1 MKNKTVKVFL
11 LGVTI
16 IASIYVVPERGQNSI
31 NQTDVAAQTETT
43 ITKEMP
49 IIKGVRLE
57 TGISTIIFDENLMI
71 DSSITKEQWEKWRI
85 QHNGWIVN
93 DNVPVMSEPS
103 EQSEMIDRY
112 MFNDYISY
120 TYFNEKW
127 CCVKIYHPNINE
139 QGIQVGMKELD
150 GYVDMNHVSE
160 VSNDCKEYHIP
171 NAKGF
176 KSFMSYKTITDTSSK
191 QYELQKYAY
200 TGEYGIRQ
208 INGRFCVA
216 IGTAF
221 DTEVGTYF
229 DLVLENGT
237 VIPCVLSDIKADEHT
252 LCDNVTT
259 ANNGCVS
266 EFVVDIKHLKK
277 EIKMHGDV
285 SCAENRWDSPV
296 VMIRVY
302 GKNIITSEVKQNNEN

>member
-1 MKNKTVKVFL
+1 MKRRYLAL
-11 LGVTI
+11 LTLSYMIVTSVAPI
-16 IASIYVVPERGQNSI
+16 VGASMEIK
-31 NQTDVAAQTETT
+31 TDVAAQTETT

-49 IIKGVRLE
+49 ITKDIPVTQDVPLGV
-57 TGISTIIFDENLMI
+57 GISIIFDDNLMI
-71 DSSITKEQWEKWRI
+71 DSSITKEQWKKWRI

-127 CCVKIYHPNINE
+127 CCVKIFHPDIKD
-139 QGIQVGMKELD
+139 GVQVGVKVLD
-150 GYVDMNHVSE
+150 GYVDMKYISE
-160 VSNDCKEYHIP
+160 VSNACNVYHIP
-171 NAKGF
+171 NTEGF

-191 QYELQKYAY
+191 QYKIQKEYAY
-200 TGEYGIRQ
+200 TGEFGIRQ
-208 INGRFCVA
+208 VNGRFIVA

-229 DLVLENGT
+229 DLVLKNGEI
-237 VIPCVLSDIKADEHT
+237 IPCILGDIKDNRHTLSDNI
-252 LCDNVTT
+252 TT

-266 EFVVDIKHLKK
+266 EFIVDVPKLKKDIK
-277 EIKMHGDV
+277 IHGDI
-285 SCAENRWDSPV
+285 SYARSSWDSPV
-296 VMIRVY
+296 VKIRVY
-302 GKNIITSEVKQNNEN
+302 EKNILD